1 MIKQDQQQQLDDIE
15 IKVRQQASL
24 LRAMSRVNVED
35 MLKAYDKDVR
45 RILNSTQW
53 RVYDDEYRQELS
65 SQIFMTIET
74 QRQTFKRQQRQ

>member
-1 MIKQDQQQQLDDIE
+1 
-15 IKVRQQASL
+15 
-24 LRAMSRVNVED
+24 MSRVNVED

>member
-1 MIKQDQQQQLDDIE
+1 
-15 IKVRQQASL
+15 
-24 LRAMSRVNVED
+24 